1 MVYFAIFAE
10 NWKTGPKQRQDFR
23 SDWTATAGQDDDR
36 SLQLGSW
43 CVWALAGDC
52 IERDAAAADL
62 LEDLHIAESDCQA
75 RHAANYGHGPTGPA
89 TPRLL
94 NAWSPPRTRSSQR
107 SPATSHHEL
116 TDSKVVI
123 TVCRKDPRLIRFTG
137 IFAPCWS

>member
-75 RHAANYGHGPTGPA
+75 RHAANYGHGPTGPGHTSVA
-89 TPRLL
+89 ERVVAAEDSLVTEIT
-94 NAWSPPRTRSSQR
+94 SDESS
-107 SPATSHHEL
+107 
-116 TDSKVVI
+116 
-123 TVCRKDPRLIRFTG
+123 
-137 IFAPCWS
+137 